1 MSYMKKF
8 YIKSL
13 MAFMALMLV
22 GIFNV
27 AAQETWSYDWP
38 TAASKDKNAGF
49 YNLSDQTLTTQSRVF
64 NGKEWTINVPAGT
77 YLAFTTSS
85 KQNVG
90 KSPNIPEKFTLVSK
104 DFEGVIKQVKVK
116 ARHTHKDAAVAVNVG
131 GTDMVVLGTSDTKAS
146 TTASTATKAV
156 EHTFVAPAG
165 DLMGDITLTFTTGE
179 STATYYII
187 YLEVV
192 TEEIATSVADPVIT
206 PATGIYDEAQTVTIS
221 AEEGAEIYY
230 TLDESDP
237 RNEGNAAAVKYTEP
251 FTLDKTAT
259 ITAAARNNGEWSRRA
274 KATIGIRQ
282 PAGISFP
289 EKEFTIFFPD
299 DSDGLKL
306 NNPNKVK
313 VKYSSSDA
321 QGVAAVA
328 SSSGVIWAMGV
339 GDCVITATFTGDDN
353 YLPASCSYDL
363 HVVAKAPLAV
373 PVISPD
379 GGDFNKVVEVT
390 VTGPDDERLT
400 GFNYMI
406 SDEEPQLDEYGAMPG
421 SCRSAEGTS
430 FTLSLDEPCTLWVQA
445 KGHLLWSPMVKAS
458 FNIVLPVEAAFSAQ
472 ECTPTAWSC
481 NFDSEE
487 ELAGWTQSS
496 GAQWYLASAPYSTTV
511 PAFSSINKESKS
523 SLYHAYTRDYCD
535 DILTTPLISIP
546 EEASLSF
553 WAVYNPVWI
562 RDQDLSLYVIDQ
574 DTPDMVWSAKA
585 DEINNTTDDANW
597 NEYTVSLAKYAGKDV
612 QLAWRFEGTYGENIM
627 VDDMKIT
634 YKSSEAVSNATIKV
648 DDTVH
653 FTDLSTG
660 KPSSYLWSF
669 PGGVPSESTEANP
682 VVTYPTEGVFDVTLT
697 VSNAKGES
705 STVTREGFVNVS
717 GVAPSAAIAMPEGVY
732 YSPEAS
738 MVVPLNTPLTFK
750 DDSKGNPTE
759 WSWTLP
765 GTDTPTAT
773 TRDVTVKYTAEGSY
787 DVDLTV
793 KNSHGQSSTYIT
805 GIKAGIAAPV
815 WNIPVH
821 LNDQLGLVDLP
832 FFGNYGGSNWL
843 GIEQFGEHFAKPAQ
857 KAEISKVNIYF
868 ASVEHDTESADV
880 PVVVSV
886 CAAENGMPGKVLAST
901 SLTVKELVDASTT
914 YNDPT
919 EFVFANA
926 VTVEDEFFI
935 TVADIPNNGYDN
947 IAMYAIRRSDGGG
960 SAYHFMEDQDVDGNP
975 LGTKSWYYNGDD
987 PVSFAIAPQIKYLS
1001 ASSGIDNIDADN
1013 NASDIDWNAPVDYYT
1028 LQGVHVKAENLS
1040 AGIYIVRQG
1049 SKAAKIAIR

>member
-1 MSYMKKF
+1 MKKF

-13 MAFMALMLV
+13 MAFMVLMLV
-22 GIFNV
+22 GISNV

-90 KSPNIPEKFTLVSK
+90 KSPNIPEQFTLVSK

-116 ARHTHKDAAVAVNVG
+116 ARHTHKDAAVTVNVG
-131 GTDMVVLGTSDTKAS
+131 GTDMVVSGTSDTKAS

-206 PATGIYDEAQTVTIS
+206 PATGIYDEAQTVIIS
-221 AEEGAEIYY
+221 AEEGAKIYY

-289 EKEFTIFFPD
+289 EKEFTIFYPD

-313 VKYSSSDA
+313 VKYSSSNA

-339 GDCVITATFTGDDN
+339 GDCVITATFDGDDN
-353 YLPASCSYDL
+353 YLPASCSYKL
-363 HVVAKAPLAV
+363 HVLEKEPLAA
-373 PVISPD
+373 PTISPD
-379 GGDFNKVVEVT
+379 GGDFNKAVEVT
-390 VTGPDDERLT
+390 ITGPADERLE

-406 SDEEPQLDEYGAMPG
+406 SDKEPELDEYGAMPG
-421 SCRSAEGTS
+421 SCQSAEGTS
-430 FTLSLDEPCTLWVQA
+430 FTLTLDEPCTLWVQA
-445 KGHLLWSPMVKAS
+445 KGHLLWSPMAKAS
-458 FNIVLPVEAAFSAQ
+458 FNIVLPVEAAFSAE

-496 GAQWYLASAPYSTTV
+496 GAQWYLASAPYSQYV
-511 PAFSSINKESKS
+511 PAFSSINKESKA
-523 SLYHAYTRDYCD
+523 SLYHAYTSDYCD
-535 DILTTPLISIP
+535 DVLTSPLISIP
-546 EEASLSF
+546 EEATLSF

-562 RDQDLSLYVIDQ
+562 RDQDLKLYVIDQ
-574 DTPDMVWSAKA
+574 DNFEMVWSAKA
-585 DEINNTTDDANW
+585 DEINNSTDDPNW
-597 NEYTVSLAKYAGKDV
+597 NEYSISLANYAGKNI
-612 QLAWRFEGTYGENIM
+612 QLAWRFEGTYGEDIM
-627 VDDMKIT
+627 VDDMIIS
-634 YKSSEAVSNATIKV
+634 YKSSEAINNATIKV
-648 DDTVH
+648 DGKVH

-660 KPSSYLWSF
+660 KPSSYAWSF
-669 PGGVPSESTEANP
+669 PGGVPAESTEANP
-682 VVTYPTEGVFDVTLT
+682 VVTYPTEGVYDVTLT
-697 VSNAKGES
+697 VTNAKGES
-705 STVTREGFVNVS
+705 STVTRNGFVNVT
-717 GVAPSAAIAMPEGVY
+717 GIAPSAAIAIPEGVY

-738 MVVPLNTPLTFK
+738 LVVPLNAPLTFK
-750 DDSKGNPTE
+750 DGSKGNPTE

-773 TRDVTVKYTAEGSY
+773 TRDVTVKYTTEGVY

-793 KNSHGQSSTYIT
+793 KNSHGKSSTYIT

-821 LNDQLGLVDLP
+821 LNDQLGLVDLS

-843 GIEQFGEHFAKPAQ
+843 GMEQFGEHFAKPAQ

-868 ASVEHDTESADV
+868 ASVEHDTQSADV

-886 CAAENGMPGKVLAST
+886 CAAENGIPGKVLAST

-919 EFVFANA
+919 VFVFDTP
-926 VTVEDEFFI
+926 VTVDDEFFI

-947 IAMYAIRRSDGGG
+947 IAMYALRRNDGAG
-960 SAYHFMEDQDVDGNP
+960 SSYHFMKDQDEYGND
-975 LGTKSWYYNGDD
+975 LNTKSWYYNDGD
-987 PVSFAIAPQIKYLS
+987 PVSFAIAPQVKYLGD
-1001 ASSGIDNIDADN
+1001 SSGIDSVAIDGD
-1013 NASDIDWNAPVDYYT
+1013 ASDIDWNAPVDYYT
-1028 LQGVHVKAENLS
+1028 LQGVHVSAENLS
-1040 AGIYIVRQG
+1040 TGVYIVRQG
-1049 SKAAKIAIR
+1049 SKAAKVLVR